1 MMQTA
6 LTVSTAL
13 LWVAVL
19 ALGAICLALVRQ
31 IGILYERIMPAGA
44 LMIDKGPAVGAI
56 APTFEL
62 TDIRGAHVKVGGI
75 DASGK
80 ATLLF
85 FLSPTCPVCKKLLP
99 LLPSLQASE
108 ATPVNIVLASDGDA
122 DEHTRFARKY
132 DLGRFPY
139 VLSQELGLAYQIGKL
154 PYAVLLDE
162 TGTVR
167 AKGLV
172 NTREHLESL
181 FEAKER
187 GVASLQQFVHGD
199 HSHDA
204 HDAHAQHA

>member
-13 LWVAVL
+13 LWIAVL

-31 IGILYERIMPAGA
+31 VGILYERIMPAGA

-62 TDIRGAHVKVGGI
+62 TDIRGSQVKVGGI
-75 DASGK
+75 DAQGK

-108 ATPVNIVLASDGDA
+108 STPVNIVLASDGDHA
-122 DEHTRFARKY
+122 EHMRFAQKQNL
-132 DLGRFPY
+132 DRFPY
-139 VLSQELGLAYQIGKL
+139 VLSQELGMAYQIGKL

-162 TGTVR
+162 SGKVR
-167 AKGLV
+167 SKGLV

-187 GVASLQQFVHGD
+187 GVASLQEFVHGD
-199 HSHDA
+199 HRHEQ
-204 HDAHAQHA
+204 HEQHA